1 MKEET
6 LLKLALSCSIAGIC
20 FLFIVVNT
28 LDYREK
34 QIINITSSDVDST
47 LKFKGV
53 VAKSSSSSELTT
65 FDLEQQCRTKVL
77 LFKKNM
83 TVPAGTRVEVIGK
96 VSENTDK
103 KYGGDYEIIAQEV
116 KIVK

>member
-1 MKEET
+1 MKEAT
-6 LLKLALSCSIAGIC
+6 LLKLALSCAVAGIC
-20 FLFIVVNT
+20 FLFIIVNALDYNEKT
-28 LDYREK
+28 LDS
-34 QIINITSSDVDST
+34 IAASDVDAT

-53 VAKSSSSSELTT
+53 IAKPSSTAELTT

-77 LFKKNM
+77 MFNKNM
-83 TVPAGTRVEVIGK
+83 TIPAGASVEVIGK

-103 KYGGDYEIIAQEV
+103 RYGGKYEIIAEEV